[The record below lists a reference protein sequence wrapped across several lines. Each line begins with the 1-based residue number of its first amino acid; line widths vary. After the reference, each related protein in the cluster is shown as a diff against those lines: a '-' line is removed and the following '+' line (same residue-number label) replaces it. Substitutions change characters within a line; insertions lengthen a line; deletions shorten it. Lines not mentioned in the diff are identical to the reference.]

1 MSAIPLGD
9 FRRVR
14 VAAVRQVA
22 CDVRTFDLIAADG
35 RPLAAFTAGAHL
47 HVQVPAG
54 LLRQYSLCGDPR
66 DASRYVI
73 AVKREA
79 PGRGGSA
86 SMHEAVETG
95 SVLAIAGPRN
105 NFPLSADA
113 SHSVLIAGGIGVT
126 PLYAMAQTL
135 QQAGH
140 PWRMHYCARAAA
152 HAAFY
157 EELRA
162 LRSDAVTP
170 YFSAAPILDAAALLR
185 ENKPGTHVYCCGPA
199 GLMQAV
205 MDATAHWPDEHVH
218 FEWFSGSADAGA
230 PGMAFE
236 VELARSGIVLAVPEN
251 RSILEVVRARGVE
264 IPSSCEEG
272 VCGTCETPVLA
283 GTVEHRDHLL
293 SAAERQANRSMMIC
307 VSRARGGRLVLD
319 L

>member
-14 VAAVRQVA
+14 VIAVRQA
-22 CDVRTFDLIAADG
+22 AEDVRTFDLVAADG
-35 RPLAAFTAGAHL
+35 RELAPFTAGAHL

-66 DASRYVI
+66 NSSRYVI

-79 PGRGGSA
+79 AGRGGSA
-86 SMHEAVETG
+86 SMHEAVEPG
-95 SVLAIAGPRN
+95 SVLAVAGPRN

-113 SHSVLIAGGIGVT
+113 SNSVLIAGGIGIT

-135 QQAGH
+135 QQADR
-140 PWRMHYCARAAA
+140 PWRMHYCARSAAY
-152 HAAFY
+152 AAFY
-157 EELRA
+157 EELCTLHA
-162 LRSDAVTP
+162 DAVTS
-170 YFSAAPILDAAALLR
+170 YFSLTPILDAAAVTR
-185 ENKPGTHVYCCGPA
+185 EHTPGTHLYCCGPA

-205 MDATAHWPDEHVH
+205 MEATAHWPDDHVH
-218 FEWFSGSADAGA
+218 FEWFSGSADAAA

-236 VELARSGIVLAVPEN
+236 VELARSGMVLAVPEHQ
-251 RSILEVVRARGVE
+251 SVLEVVRARGVE
-264 IPSSCEEG
+264 VASSCEGG
-272 VCGTCETPVLA
+272 VCGTCETRVLA

-307 VSRARGGRLVLD
+307 VSRSRGGRLVLD